1 MLLLIAYLGGRRYEF
16 LKHMIMNMMKSDSIQ
31 DDDNKAKASEL
42 SLANVGGV
50 FVMLLAG
57 MGLACLIAVFE
68 FIWKSR
74 KMTVASAGDDTVRVL
89 IFTAVMYLLSVR

>member
-1 MLLLIAYLGGRRYEF
+1 
-16 LKHMIMNMMKSDSIQ
+16 MIMNMMKSDSIQ

>member
-1 MLLLIAYLGGRRYEF
+1 MQGKILKIRKYRGTRITQPFRNFSYLQ
-16 LKHMIMNMMKSDSIQ
+16 K
-31 DDDNKAKASEL
+31 DDDKTKASEL

-50 FVMLLAG
+50 FVVLLAG

-74 KMTVASAGDDTVRVL
+74 KMASDDTPVR
-89 IFTAVMYLLSVR
+89 IRQPC

>member
-1 MLLLIAYLGGRRYEF
+1 
-16 LKHMIMNMMKSDSIQ
+16 MN
-31 DDDNKAKASEL
+31 KASEL

-50 FVMLLAG
+50 FVVLLAG

-74 KMTVASAGDDTVRVL
+74 KMGNGNGGGSASASVDGAAKEVGAVLLLTCTCKMYVR
-89 IFTAVMYLLSVR
+89 T